1 MNRPREWDPDK
12 KRLLVAIAI
21 GAALTTPAIFGVGSA
36 KAQAKPPEAAL
47 PTFEAISIRP
57 FAPGIRRTP
66 EEQRNWGDATG
77 RVSLYHISPQN
88 ILSHIYNLRIDQLS
102 APAWLNDQEFDI
114 LAVVPAAASKEQIPL
129 MFQALLADRFGLKF
143 HWETRTKK
151 AFELV
156 VGKDGPKL
164 KAPLPDDPDWREGG
178 KMTGLGENMVL
189 VTRGTGRFGRLT
201 VTQPADGPRHFE
213 FASLT
218 MEGLVQY
225 FNQPPEVLGLPV
237 VDMTELKGAYQVKL
251 DVSIS
256 PAGGAPAVSDD
267 GSSQSMG
274 SIQESLHKMG
284 LALVRQDVPIRVFIV
299 DHIEKTPTPN

>member
-1 MNRPREWDPDK
+1 MNRPREGKAVEK
-12 KRLLVAIAI
+12 KLLLVASAFAAVTIA
-21 GAALTTPAIFGVGSA
+21 PAIFVRSA
-36 KAQAKPPEAAL
+36 KAQTKPPEAGL

-114 LAVVPAAASKEQIPL
+114 LAVVPPGATKEQIPL

-151 AFELV
+151 VFELV

-164 KAPLPDDPDWREGG
+164 KPPLPDDPDWREGG

-189 VTRGTGRFGRLT
+189 ITRGTGRFGR
-201 VTQPADGPRHFE
+201 VTTTQTADGARHLE
-213 FASLT
+213 FASMT
-218 MEGLVQY
+218 MESLVQY

-237 VDMTELKGAYQVKL
+237 VDMTEVKGSYQVNL
-251 DVSIS
+251 DISIS
-256 PAGGAPAVSDD
+256 PGGGPPTVSAD

-274 SIQESLHKMG
+274 SLMESLHKIG
-284 LALVRQDVPIRVFIV
+284 LNLVHREEPIRMLII
-299 DHIEKTPTPN
+299 DHIDKTPTPN